1 MPIVQENFSLK
12 AIGYYQKQMLVALK
26 SDYKSLWVD
35 YFLNL
40 ILCYTWA
47 GMIVG
52 CLWSNMLT
60 FIAETWGSVS
70 TR

>member
-1 MPIVQENFSLK
+1 VHAVFLSPELDCMSIGQDNFSLK

-40 ILCYTWA
+40 ILCYT
-47 GMIVG
+47 
-52 CLWSNMLT
+52 
-60 FIAETWGSVS
+60 
-70 TR
+70 

>member
-1 MPIVQENFSLK
+1 MSIGQDNFSLK

-40 ILCYTWA
+40 ILCYT
-47 GMIVG
+47 
-52 CLWSNMLT
+52 
-60 FIAETWGSVS
+60 
-70 TR
+70 